1 LTLGLDKFIDGCA
14 EGARSSERNVK
25 SLLEPDDGA
34 EFIIH
39 FTDYRS
45 RSRDV
50 LVLRI
55 FGEDVTWVED
65 TSQAGEEDD

>member
-1 LTLGLDKFIDGCA
+1 MNSFLQEDKP
-14 EGARSSERNVK
+14 
-25 SLLEPDDGA
+25 LLEPDDGA
-34 EFIIH
+34 EMVIQV
-39 FTDYRS
+39 TDHRS

-65 TSQAGEEDD
+65 TSQAGEKDD